1 MCVGGREGERVVR
14 GREEQSTV
22 HNEMTVNVNETV
34 EKLKTV
40 IKQKET
46 IYILRL
52 GLQSSNTMK
61 TMLVHKNG
69 VIKIR
74 MTSFAFCWCTM

>member
-1 MCVGGREGERVVR
+1 MVR

-34 EKLKTV
+34 EKLKTGH
-40 IKQKET
+40 KAKRN

-69 VIKIR
+69 VITIR
-74 MTSFAFCWCTM
+74 MTSFVFCWCIM